1 MNEKTLKL
9 MYLGLI
15 LFIVLA
21 QLDCLLVLAMG
32 LVADNMLLAGSSG
45 IFGILSL
52 FYAAIRTEY
61 LYEKSRSST

>member
-52 FYAAIRTEY
+52 FYAATRTEY